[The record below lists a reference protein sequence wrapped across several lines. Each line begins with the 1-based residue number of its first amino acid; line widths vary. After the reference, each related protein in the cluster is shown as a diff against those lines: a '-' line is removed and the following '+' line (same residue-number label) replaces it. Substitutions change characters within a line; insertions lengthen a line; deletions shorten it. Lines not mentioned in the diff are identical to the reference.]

1 MLQRWCD
8 KCKFIL
14 GFYYKITDRTE
25 DITGL
30 VGLAWVLTARNGA
43 NGEMTARI
51 CADVVGEKE

>member
-8 KCKFIL
+8 KCKFIF

-25 DITGL
+25 DIAGL

-43 NGEMTARI
+43 NKETTARI
-51 CADVVGEKE
+51 CADVVE